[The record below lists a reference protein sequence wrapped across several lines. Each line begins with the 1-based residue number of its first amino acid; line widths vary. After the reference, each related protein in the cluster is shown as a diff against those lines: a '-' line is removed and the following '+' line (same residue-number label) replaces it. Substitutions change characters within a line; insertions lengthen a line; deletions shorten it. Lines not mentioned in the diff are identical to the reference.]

1 MARSQPLGSKAPRS
15 SSPRPRPRGS
25 LRDTLLSYAFLAPAL
40 ILLTLFTFY
49 PLAYGSYLG
58 FTEYGGA
65 RFAQGLAP
73 KWIGLENF
81 RTLAADPLFLTAL
94 GNSVK
99 YLVIV
104 PVLQLASLSVAVL
117 VNKNLPGMAFFR
129 AAYYIPVV
137 TSISLAAVMWDWVYN
152 KEGTL
157 NWALGAVHLIAQGN
171 FFGWLNNEN
180 TAFWAV
186 MLVTFWRGFGYYMV
200 LYLAGLQS
208 IPAEL
213 EEAAVLDGASA
224 WKRFWNITVPLMKPT
239 ILLCSLLSTIAALRV
254 LEEVLVLTNGGPL
267 NSTYTA
273 LMYVYSKAFQG
284 FNFDYGLASAAG
296 LVVAVVALLLS
307 VANFRLFRESDGG
320 ET

>member
-1 MARSQPLGSKAPRS
+1 MRASW
-15 SSPRPRPRGS
+15 
-25 LRDTLLSYAFLAPAL
+25 RDTLLSYAFLAPAL
-40 ILLTLFTFY
+40 VLLTLFTFY

-73 KWIGLENF
+73 RWVGLDNF
-81 RTLAADPLFLTAL
+81 RTLLADPLFLTSL
-94 GNSVK
+94 GNSLK
-99 YLVIV
+99 YLLVV
-104 PVLQLASLSVAVL
+104 PALQLASLAVAVL
-117 VNKNLPGMAFFR
+117 VSRELPGMAFFR
-129 AAYYIPVV
+129 AAYYVPVV
-137 TSISLAAVMWDWVYN
+137 TSVSLAAVMWEWVFN
-152 KEGTL
+152 REGTL
-157 NWALGAVHLIAQGN
+157 NWVLGALHLLPAGGA
-171 FFGWLNNEN
+171 FGWLNNEH

-224 WKRFWNITVPLMKPT
+224 WQRFWRVTVPMMKPT

-296 LVVAVVALLLS
+296 LVVAAVALLLS
-307 VANFRLFRESDGG
+307 LANFRLFRESGG
-320 ET
+320 DEGRA

>member
-1 MARSQPLGSKAPRS
+1 MRTSWRE
-15 SSPRPRPRGS
+15 
-25 LRDTLLSYAFLAPAL
+25 TLLSYAFLAPAL
-40 ILLTLFTFY
+40 LLLAVFTFY
-49 PLAYGSYLG
+49 PLIYGSYLG

-65 RFAQGLAP
+65 RFAQGLPP
-73 KWIGLENF
+73 KWVGLDNF
-81 RTLAADPLFLTAL
+81 RSLLADPLFLVSL
-94 GNSVK
+94 WNSVK
-99 YLVIV
+99 YLLVV
-104 PVLQLASLSVAVL
+104 PVVQLAALAVAVL
-117 VNKNLPGMAFFR
+117 VSRELPGMAFFR

-137 TSISLAAVMWDWVYN
+137 TSVSLAAVMWEWLYN

-157 NWALGAVHLIAQGN
+157 NWALSALHLMPPGAA
-171 FFGWLNNEN
+171 FGWLNNEH

-200 LYLAGLQS
+200 LYLAGLQG

-213 EEAAVLDGASA
+213 DEAAILDGAGA
-224 WKRFWNITVPLMKPT
+224 WQRFWRVTVPMMRPT
-239 ILLCSLLSTIAALRV
+239 ILLCTLLSTIAALRV

-296 LVVAVVALLLS
+296 LVVAAVALLLS
-307 VANFRLFRESDGG
+307 AINFRIFRDAQGG
-320 ET
+320 EG

>member
-1 MARSQPLGSKAPRS
+1 MIRSQRPTPGKPPAPGK
-15 SSPRPRPRGS
+15 PKYS
-25 LRDTLLSYAFLAPAL
+25 LRDTLLSYSFLAPAL
-40 ILLTLFTFY
+40 ILLAMFTFY

-65 RFAQGLAP
+65 RFGQGLPP
-73 KWIGLENF
+73 KWIGLDNF
-81 RTLAADPLFLTAL
+81 RTLMADPLFLKSMV
-94 GNSVK
+94 NSVK

-104 PVLQLASLSVAVL
+104 PVLQLASLAVAVL

-129 AAYYIPVV
+129 AAYYVPVV

-152 KEGTL
+152 KDGTL
-157 NWALGAVHLIAQGN
+157 NWALGSLHLISKDHM
-171 FFGWLNNEN
+171 FGWLNNEY

-200 LYLAGLQS
+200 LYLAGLQG

-213 EEAAVLDGASA
+213 EEAAVLDGASS
-224 WKRFWNITVPLMKPT
+224 WKRFWSITVPMMKPT

-284 FNFDYGLASAAG
+284 FDFNYGLASAAG
-296 LVVAVVALLLS
+296 LVVAAVALLLS
-307 VANFRLFRESDGG
+307 AVNFRLFRDSSG
-320 ET
+320 EGA

>member
-1 MARSQPLGSKAPRS
+1 MARSQPFNARQPRA
-15 SSPRPRPRGS
+15 RYS
-25 LRDTLLSYAFLAPAL
+25 LRDTLLSYGFLAPAL

-157 NWALGAVHLIAQGN
+157 NWALGVLHLIPEGS
-171 FFGWLNNEN
+171 FFGWLNNEQ

-200 LYLAGLQS
+200 LYLAGLQG

-213 EEAAVLDGASA
+213 EEAAVLDGANS
-224 WKRFWNITVPLMKPT
+224 WKRFWSITVPLMKPT

-307 VANFRLFRESDGG
+307 VVNFRLFREGDGG
-320 ET
+320 EA

>member
-1 MARSQPLGSKAPRS
+1 MTVSQRPKAPAKAKY
-15 SSPRPRPRGS
+15 S
-25 LRDTLLSYAFLAPAL
+25 LRDTLMSYAFLAPAL
-40 ILLTLFTFY
+40 ILLALFTFY

-65 RFAQGLAP
+65 RFGQGLPP
-73 KWIGLENF
+73 KWIGLDNF
-81 RTLAADPLFLTAL
+81 RTLIADPLFLKSMV
-94 GNSVK
+94 NSVK
-99 YLVIV
+99 YLIIV
-104 PVLQLASLSVAVL
+104 PVLQLASLAVAVL

-129 AAYYIPVV
+129 AAYYVPVV
-137 TSISLAAVMWDWVYN
+137 TSISLAAVMWDWIYN
-152 KEGTL
+152 KDGTL
-157 NWALGAVHLIAQGN
+157 NWILTNAHLIAKDST
-171 FFGWLNNEN
+171 FGWLNNEL

-200 LYLAGLQS
+200 LYLAGLQG
-208 IPAEL
+208 IPEEL
-213 EEAAVLDGASA
+213 EEAAVLDGANA
-224 WKRFWNITVPLMKPT
+224 WKRFWSITVPLMKPT

-296 LVVAVVALLLS
+296 LVVAAVALLLS
-307 VANFRLFRESDGG
+307 IINFRVFRDDTGG
-320 ET
+320 GK

>member
-1 MARSQPLGSKAPRS
+1 MRASW
-15 SSPRPRPRGS
+15 
-25 LRDTLLSYAFLAPAL
+25 RDTLLSYAFLAPAL
-40 ILLTLFTFY
+40 VLLTLFTFY

-73 KWIGLENF
+73 KWVGLENF
-81 RTLAADPLFLTAL
+81 RTLFADPLFLTSL
-94 GNSVK
+94 GNSLK
-99 YLVIV
+99 YLLVV
-104 PVLQLASLSVAVL
+104 PALQLASLAVAVL
-117 VNKNLPGMAFFR
+117 VSRELPGMAFFR
-129 AAYYIPVV
+129 AAYYVPVV
-137 TSISLAAVMWDWVYN
+137 TSVSLAAVMWEWIFN
-152 KEGTL
+152 REGTL
-157 NWALGAVHLIAQGN
+157 NWALGALHLLPAGGA
-171 FFGWLNNEN
+171 FGWLNNEH

-224 WKRFWNITVPLMKPT
+224 WQRFWRVTVPMMKPT

-296 LVVAVVALLLS
+296 LVVAAVALLLS
-307 VANFRLFRESDGG
+307 LANFRLFRESDGEG
-320 ET
+320 GRA

>member
-1 MARSQPLGSKAPRS
+1 MIRSRP
-15 SSPRPRPRGS
+15 PRPRFS
-25 LRDTLLSYAFLAPAL
+25 WRDTLLSYAFLAPAL
-40 ILLTLFTFY
+40 ILLAVFTFY

-81 RTLAADPLFLTAL
+81 RTLAADPLFLTSL
-94 GNSVK
+94 WNSVR

-104 PVLQLASLSVAVL
+104 PVLQLASLAVAVL

-129 AAYYIPVV
+129 AAYYVPVV

-152 KEGTL
+152 KDGTL
-157 NWALGAVHLIAQGN
+157 NWVLENAHVLSQSSA
-171 FFGWLNNEN
+171 FGWLNNEY

-224 WKRFWNITVPLMKPT
+224 WKRFWSITVPLMKPT

-307 VANFRLFRESDGG
+307 VVNFRLFRESDG
-320 ET
+320 ESS

>member
-1 MARSQPLGSKAPRS
+1 MRVSW
-15 SSPRPRPRGS
+15 
-25 LRDTLLSYAFLAPAL
+25 RDTLLSYAFLAPAL
-40 ILLTLFTFY
+40 VLLTLFTFY

-73 KWIGLENF
+73 RWVGLDNF
-81 RTLAADPLFLTAL
+81 RTLLADPLFLTSL

-99 YLVIV
+99 YLLVV
-104 PVLQLASLSVAVL
+104 PALQLASLAVAVL
-117 VNKNLPGMAFFR
+117 VSRELPGMAFFR
-129 AAYYIPVV
+129 AAYYVPVV
-137 TSISLAAVMWDWVYN
+137 TSVSLAAVMWEWVFN
-152 KEGTL
+152 REGTL
-157 NWALGAVHLIAQGN
+157 NWVLGALHLLPAGGA
-171 FFGWLNNEN
+171 FGWLNNEH

-224 WKRFWNITVPLMKPT
+224 WQRFWRVTVPMMKPT

-307 VANFRLFRESDGG
+307 LANFRLFRESDGEEG
-320 ET
+320 RA

>member
-1 MARSQPLGSKAPRS
+1 MRASW
-15 SSPRPRPRGS
+15 
-25 LRDTLLSYAFLAPAL
+25 RDTLLSYAFLAPAL
-40 ILLTLFTFY
+40 VLLTLFTFY

-81 RTLAADPLFLTAL
+81 RTLFADPLFLTSL
-94 GNSVK
+94 GNSLK
-99 YLVIV
+99 YLLVV
-104 PVLQLASLSVAVL
+104 PALQLASLAVAVL
-117 VNKNLPGMAFFR
+117 VSRELPGMAFFR
-129 AAYYIPVV
+129 AAYYVPVV
-137 TSISLAAVMWDWVYN
+137 TSVSLAAVMWEWIFN
-152 KEGTL
+152 REGTL
-157 NWALGAVHLIAQGN
+157 NWALGALHLLPAGGA
-171 FFGWLNNEN
+171 FGWLNNEH

-224 WKRFWNITVPLMKPT
+224 WQRFWRVTVPMMKPT

-296 LVVAVVALLLS
+296 LVVAAVALLLS
-307 VANFRLFRESDGG
+307 LANFRLFRESDGDG
-320 ET
+320 GRA

>member
-1 MARSQPLGSKAPRS
+1 MARSQPLGIKPLKPNAPRA
-15 SSPRPRPRGS
+15 RYS
-25 LRDTLLSYAFLAPAL
+25 LRDTLLSYGFLAPAL

-73 KWIGLENF
+73 RWIGLENF

-157 NWALGAVHLIAQGN
+157 NWALGAVHLIPEGGA
-171 FFGWLNNEN
+171 FGWLNNEQ

-200 LYLAGLQS
+200 LYLAGLQG

-213 EEAAVLDGASA
+213 EEAAVLDGANS
-224 WKRFWNITVPLMKPT
+224 WKRFWSITVPLMKPT

-307 VANFRLFRESDGG
+307 VVNFRLFRESDGG
-320 ET
+320 ES

>member
-1 MARSQPLGSKAPRS
+1 MRASW
-15 SSPRPRPRGS
+15 
-25 LRDTLLSYAFLAPAL
+25 RDTLLSYAFLAPAL
-40 ILLTLFTFY
+40 VLLTLFTFY

-73 KWIGLENF
+73 KWVGLENF
-81 RTLAADPLFLTAL
+81 RTLLADPLFLTSL

-99 YLVIV
+99 YLLVV
-104 PVLQLASLSVAVL
+104 PALQLASLAVAVL
-117 VNKNLPGMAFFR
+117 VSRELPGMAFFR
-129 AAYYIPVV
+129 AAYYVPVV
-137 TSISLAAVMWDWVYN
+137 TSVSLAAVMWEWIFN
-152 KEGTL
+152 REGTL
-157 NWALGAVHLIAQGN
+157 NWALGALHLLPAGGA
-171 FFGWLNNEN
+171 FGWLNNEH

-224 WKRFWNITVPLMKPT
+224 WQRFWRVTVPMMKPT

-307 VANFRLFRESDGG
+307 LANFRLFRESGG
-320 ET
+320 EEGRA

>member
-1 MARSQPLGSKAPRS
+1 MRASW
-15 SSPRPRPRGS
+15 
-25 LRDTLLSYAFLAPAL
+25 RDTLLSYAFLAPAL
-40 ILLTLFTFY
+40 VLLTLFTFY

-73 KWIGLENF
+73 KWVGLENF
-81 RTLAADPLFLTAL
+81 RTLFADPLFLTSL
-94 GNSVK
+94 GNSLK
-99 YLVIV
+99 YLLVV
-104 PVLQLASLSVAVL
+104 PALQLASLAVAVL
-117 VNKNLPGMAFFR
+117 VSRELPGMAFFR
-129 AAYYIPVV
+129 AAYYVPVV
-137 TSISLAAVMWDWVYN
+137 TSVSLAAVMWEWVFN
-152 KEGTL
+152 REGTL
-157 NWALGAVHLIAQGN
+157 NWVLGALHLLPAGGA
-171 FFGWLNNEN
+171 FGWLNNEH

-224 WKRFWNITVPLMKPT
+224 WQRFWRVTVPMMKPT

-296 LVVAVVALLLS
+296 LVVAAVALLLS
-307 VANFRLFRESDGG
+307 LANFRLFRESGG
-320 ET
+320 DEGRA

>member
-1 MARSQPLGSKAPRS
+1 MRASW
-15 SSPRPRPRGS
+15 
-25 LRDTLLSYAFLAPAL
+25 RDTLLSYAFLAPAL
-40 ILLTLFTFY
+40 VLLTLFTFY

-81 RTLAADPLFLTAL
+81 RTLFADPLFLTSL
-94 GNSVK
+94 GNSLK
-99 YLVIV
+99 YLLVV
-104 PVLQLASLSVAVL
+104 PALQLASLAVAVL
-117 VNKNLPGMAFFR
+117 VSRELPGMAFFR
-129 AAYYIPVV
+129 AAYYVPVV
-137 TSISLAAVMWDWVYN
+137 TSVSLAAVMWEWIFN
-152 KEGTL
+152 REGTL
-157 NWALGAVHLIAQGN
+157 NWVLGALHLLPAGGA
-171 FFGWLNNEN
+171 FGWLNNEH

-224 WKRFWNITVPLMKPT
+224 WQRFWRVTVPMMKPT

-296 LVVAVVALLLS
+296 LVVAAVALLLS
-307 VANFRLFRESDGG
+307 LANFRLFRESGG
-320 ET
+320 DEGRA

>member
-1 MARSQPLGSKAPRS
+1 MRASW
-15 SSPRPRPRGS
+15 
-25 LRDTLLSYAFLAPAL
+25 RDTLLSYAFLAPAL
-40 ILLTLFTFY
+40 VLLTLFTFY

-73 KWIGLENF
+73 KWVGLENF
-81 RTLAADPLFLTAL
+81 RTLFADPLFLTSL
-94 GNSVK
+94 GNSLK
-99 YLVIV
+99 YLLVV
-104 PVLQLASLSVAVL
+104 PALQLASLAVAVL
-117 VNKNLPGMAFFR
+117 VSRELPGMAFFR
-129 AAYYIPVV
+129 AAYYVPVV
-137 TSISLAAVMWDWVYN
+137 TSVSLAAVMWEWVFN
-152 KEGTL
+152 REGTL
-157 NWALGAVHLIAQGN
+157 NWALGALHLLPAGGA
-171 FFGWLNNEN
+171 FGWLNNEH

-224 WKRFWNITVPLMKPT
+224 WQRFWHVTVPMMKPT

-296 LVVAVVALLLS
+296 LVVAAVALLLS
-307 VANFRLFRESDGG
+307 LATFRLFRESGG
-320 ET
+320 DEGRA

>member
-1 MARSQPLGSKAPRS
+1 MRASW
-15 SSPRPRPRGS
+15 
-25 LRDTLLSYAFLAPAL
+25 RDTLLSYAFLAPAL
-40 ILLTLFTFY
+40 VLLTLFTFY

-73 KWIGLENF
+73 RWIGLENF
-81 RTLAADPLFLTAL
+81 RTLLADPLFLTSL

-99 YLVIV
+99 YLLVV
-104 PVLQLASLSVAVL
+104 PALQLASLAVAVL
-117 VNKNLPGMAFFR
+117 VSRELPGMAFFR
-129 AAYYIPVV
+129 AAYYVPVV
-137 TSISLAAVMWDWVYN
+137 TSVSLAAVMWEWIFN
-152 KEGTL
+152 REGTL
-157 NWALGAVHLIAQGN
+157 NWALGALHLLPAGRA
-171 FFGWLNNEN
+171 FGWLNNEH

-224 WKRFWNITVPLMKPT
+224 WQRFWRVTVPMMKPT

-296 LVVAVVALLLS
+296 LVVAAVALLLS
-307 VANFRLFRESDGG
+307 LANFRLFRESDGEG
-320 ET
+320 GRA